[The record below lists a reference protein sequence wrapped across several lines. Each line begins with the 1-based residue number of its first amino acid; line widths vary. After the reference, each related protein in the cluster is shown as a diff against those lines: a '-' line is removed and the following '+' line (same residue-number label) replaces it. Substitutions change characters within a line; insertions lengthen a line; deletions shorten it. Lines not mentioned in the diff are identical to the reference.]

1 MSKRTLTESLRVR
14 LSKEQLEQLQQLAE
28 REDRSVG
35 ALARRAINDL
45 LTKNENGKESP

>member
-1 MSKRTLTESLRVR
+1 MSKTRALTESLRVR
-14 LSKEQLEQLQQLAE
+14 LSAQQLADLKALAE

-45 LTKNENGKESP
+45 LNKNGKESQ

>member
-1 MSKRTLTESLRVR
+1 MTKRTLTESLRVR
-14 LSKEQLEQLQQLAE
+14 LSKEQLQALQEMAE

-45 LTKNENGKESP
+45 LNGKKETP